1 MRQDSSTGE
10 GSRQRRGDNNSA
22 KTFAELL
29 GNNELAITIAGK
41 GFTEPNKVQQR
52 GLSALMN
59 GRDVVFKAARGSGRT
74 TAYGL
79 ATLSRSAG
87 KAGTKLVV
95 MASDD
100 SRIESA
106 KAALSALGLGV
117 AVVGAGEAANGVEVI
132 LGTPQTILDAIAD
145 NMFDATS
152 LPMFVIEGVDKMLL
166 SASGDDLGPIL
177 SSLSKNTQII
187 VVAENMT
194 GKILAFIKKFLKSP
208 ETVEVSGGGA
218 PANAEGR
225 GNQRQQVQ
233 AETPST
239 EEVQASSEPAAEQVQ
254 APVVT
259 GTLCKAEEAK
269 HIYLDSGA
277 DVLGKP
283 TILCDIIEANGMR
296 PTIIYCAMPSD
307 TDLVKALLRK
317 RGIQSKKLIGNIPAG
332 SVYRMAEEMK
342 KGEFSVLIATDIG
355 GKHFD
360 GGLCE
365 YVINYSVPKD
375 GEGYLKRQGTARK
388 ETTVISLITPL
399 DIANFHFLKKA
410 ITFEIVK
417 GDAPA
422 ASAVTAAKVT
432 RWADMAVA
440 SPAQKDER
448 SKELLGIIM
457 ARADKDAI
465 LQMMVHNMLEG
476 AANSSREDRESE
488 GDDRGRGRNRRD
500 RDGRDRDNGRFE
512 RRDGDR
518 RESTGRD
525 ESESFEH
532 LIPPKRDVRFYV
544 GHGSSHGMNEE
555 AIKVLVSKFPELNVE
570 MVKRFRGRSKFA
582 YVDVAEETADVFERT
597 LAEANFGDSKLFM
610 KRAVTISEARENAPA
625 KEDGAAEGA
634 QSQESSSE
642 PMQAI

>member
-10 GSRQRRGDNNSA
+10 GSRQRRGENSSA

-29 GNNELAITIAGK
+29 GSEELAKAIADK
-41 GFTEPNKVQQR
+41 GLVEPNKVQQR

-59 GRDVVFKAARGSGRT
+59 GRDVVFKAPRGSGRS

-79 ATLSRSAG
+79 ATLSKAAG
-87 KAGTKLVV
+87 KPGTKLVV

-100 SRIESA
+100 TRLESA
-106 KAALSALGLGV
+106 KSAMTALGLGV
-117 AVVGAGEAANGVEVI
+117 AILGGSESASGVEVI
-132 LGTPQTILDAIAD
+132 LGTPQTILDGIAD
-145 NMFDATS
+145 NVFDATS

-218 PANAEGR
+218 PASAEGR
-225 GNQRQQVQ
+225 GNNQRSNQQQ
-233 AETPST
+233 QSEAPAE
-239 EEVQASSEPAAEQVQ
+239 EAGSEQPTEQVQ

-259 GTLCKAEEAK
+259 GTLCKPEEAT

-296 PTIIYCAMPSD
+296 PTVIYCAMPSD

-365 YVINYSVPKD
+365 FVINYSVPKD

-388 ETTVISLITPL
+388 ETTVISLISPL

-410 ITFEIVK
+410 LPFEIVK
-417 GDAPA
+417 GDAPT

-432 RWADMAVA
+432 RWAEMAA
-440 SPAQKDER
+440 TSPAQKDER
-448 SKELLGIIM
+448 AKELMGIIM
-457 ARADKDAI
+457 GRADKDAI
-465 LQMMVHNMLEG
+465 LQMMVFNMLEG
-476 AANSSREDRESE
+476 AANNNREEREND
-488 GDDRGRGRNRRD
+488 GDDRRGRNRRD
-500 RDGRDRDNGRFE
+500 RDGRDRDGGRFE

-555 AIKVLVSKFPELNVE
+555 AMKVLVSKFPELNVE
-570 MVKRFRGRSKFA
+570 MMKRFRGRSKFA

-597 LAEANFGDSKLFM
+597 LAEASFGDGKLFM

-625 KEDGAAEGA
+625 KEENSGEG
-634 QSQESSSE
+634 SQGQEGSSE
-642 PMQAI
+642 PMQAM